1 MDVAVTGSTGL
12 IGTAL
17 VDALGAAG
25 HRVVPVV
32 GAPGDRA
39 TGDAIAWDPKAG
51 TIDAAGLEGVDAV
64 VHLAGAGIGD
74 RRWND
79 AYKRE
84 LLDSRVQ
91 GTGLLARTLAGLR
104 AAAGACS
111 CRRRPSAGTATGATR
126 CSTRR
131 RRRAPAS
138 SPTCASSGRRP
149 PTRPG
154 RPASGWPTRARASC
168 CRRSGGAL
176 KKELPLFKLGL
187 GGRFGT
193 GRQWQSWIALD
204 DEVRGAPAPARP
216 PTWRGP
222 VNLTAPTPVTNAE
235 MTKTLGAVL
244 HRPTVLPVPSF
255 GPKLLLGPELAAVLL
270 YEGQRV
276 LPEGPGG
283 ERLPLPP
290 PDAGGGAAVHARP
303 PLGSRP

>member
-25 HRVVPVV
+25 HRVVRVV
-32 GAPGDRA
+32 RGAP

-51 TIDAAGLEGVDAV
+51 TIDGAGLEGIGGV

-84 LLDSRVQ
+84 ILDSRVQ
-91 GTGLLARTLAGLR
+91 GTGLLARTLAGLTRPPAVLVSASAIGWYGDRGDEVLDETSGPGTGFFPDVCRQWEAAADPAR
-104 AAAGACS
+104 AAGIRVAHP
-111 CRRRPSAGTATGATR
+111 R
-126 CSTRR
+126 
-131 RRRAPAS
+131 
-138 SPTCASSGRRP
+138 SGIVLTP
-149 PTRPG
+149 K
-154 RPASGWPTRARASC
+154 
-168 CRRSGGAL
+168 GGAL

-204 DEVRGAPAPARP
+204 DEIAAIAHLLSSDLA
-216 PTWRGP
+216 GP

-235 MTKTLGAVL
+235 LTKTLGSVL
-244 HRPTVLPVPSF
+244 HRPTLLPVPAF
-255 GPKLLLGPELAAVLL
+255 GPKLLLGPELASVVL

-276 LPEGPGG
+276 VPAVLLASGFTFSQPTLEGAL
-283 ERLPLPP
+283 RSML
-290 PDAGGGAAVHARP
+290 DHT
-303 PLGSRP
+303 

>member
-1 MDVAVTGSTGL
+1 MDIAVTGSSGL

-25 HRVVPVV
+25 HRVVRVV
-32 GAPGDRA
+32 RGAP

-51 TIDAAGLEGVDAV
+51 TIDGAGLDGVGAV

-84 LLDSRVQ
+84 IVDSRVQ
-91 GTGLLARTLAGLR
+91 GTGLLARTLAGLTRPPAVLVSASAIGWYGDRGDEVLDETSGPGTGFFPDVCRQWEAAADPAR
-104 AAAGACS
+104 AAGIRVAHP
-111 CRRRPSAGTATGATR
+111 R
-126 CSTRR
+126 
-131 RRRAPAS
+131 
-138 SPTCASSGRRP
+138 SGIVLTP
-149 PTRPG
+149 K
-154 RPASGWPTRARASC
+154 
-168 CRRSGGAL
+168 GGAL

-187 GGRFGT
+187 GGRFGS

-204 DEVRGAPAPARP
+204 DEIAAILHLIASDLA
-216 PTWRGP
+216 GP

-235 MTKTLGAVL
+235 LTKTLGSVL

-255 GPKLLLGPELAAVLL
+255 GPRLLLGPELASVVL

-276 LPEGPGG
+276 MPEVLLASGFTFSQPTL
-283 ERLPLPP
+283 E
-290 PDAGGGAAVHARP
+290 AALRSMLDHP
-303 PLGSRP
+303 